1 MKKTP
6 GPWLCVW
13 FTCSGVVMKAVKG
26 NWQEKCGYFLS
37 LNLLLCQRKITV
49 NVTALCN
56 VLPLKDNF
64 LFPHMTSFKHRS
76 RFVWKYINS
85 VDICGWSRVSV
96 TWLQSKSDSGTD
108 HPVVFPRPWLQS
120 NQFYVVCGQQ
130 TAFDLREWQAYPLC
144 EFWGQGWER
153 QTASSDW
160 VTLGLSSITY
170 SSLVLLN
177 YLIGVHSIPRTEI

>member
-1 MKKTP
+1 MVTF
-6 GPWLCVW
+6 WLW
-13 FTCSGVVMKAVKG
+13 TFYYVKG
-26 NWQEKCGYFLS
+26 K
-37 LNLLLCQRKITV
+37 LLLMSRCFMISYHWKTIS
-49 NVTALCN
+49 
-56 VLPLKDNF
+56 F
-64 LFPHMTSFKHRS
+64 FPHMTSFKNRS
-76 RFVWKYINS
+76 RFLWKYIHS

-96 TWLQSKSDSGTD
+96 TWLHSNSDSRID

-144 EFWGQGWER
+144 EFWGQGWEC

-160 VTLGLSSITY
+160 VTVGLSSITY

-177 YLIGVHSIPRTEI
+177 YLIGVHSIPRTGI